1 MRFLGR
7 ILFSE
12 DEKLGAGDR
21 ERGGGEEGRKGRRK
35 KGRGVN
41 RRVGCEG
48 FRLKIVALLVW
59 FGLV

>member
-12 DEKLGAGDR
+12 DEKLGTGDR
-21 ERGGGEEGRKGRRK
+21 ERGGRGRKEGKKEEGER
-35 KGRGVN
+35 VN

>member
-1 MRFLGR
+1 MRNWELE
-7 ILFSE
+7 I
-12 DEKLGAGDR
+12 EK
-21 ERGGGEEGRKGRRK
+21 GGGRGRKEGKKEEGER
-35 KGRGVN
+35 VN